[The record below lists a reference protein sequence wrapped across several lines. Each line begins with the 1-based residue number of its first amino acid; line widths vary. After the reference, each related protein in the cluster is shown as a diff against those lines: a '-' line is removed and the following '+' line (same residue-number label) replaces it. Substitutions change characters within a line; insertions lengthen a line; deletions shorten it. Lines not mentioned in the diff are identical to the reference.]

1 MELTLKILFCVYV
14 KSYGANVSSVTAVR
28 KATHVRYLTYGIFE
42 GSHVDVHL
50 RSMSV
55 RLSVALTD
63 TY

>member
-1 MELTLKILFCVYV
+1 MELTLKIFFCIYD
-14 KSYGANVSSVTAVR
+14 KSYGANVSSVTAVL
-28 KATHVRYLTYGIFE
+28 KATHVRYLTYGMFE
-42 GSHVDVHL
+42 GSHVGVHV